1 MVSKLIRLLNK
12 DITTMNQVA
21 LVLAV
26 FSFLSQL
33 FGLLR
38 DHLLASTV
46 GPSANL
52 DVYYAAFRIPDFI
65 YNSFGILFSVTV
77 LIPFITEY
85 LKEEKEKGNSS
96 KLTSFLNSIFTV
108 YTGGMAILAAL
119 LIVLMPLLTKLTAPG
134 FVGAQHDQLVLYSR
148 IMLLSPFLFGLSS
161 LLSSFAQVQKKFISF
176 AIAPLFYNLGILVG
190 IIFFR
195 QWFGMLGVIYGVVLG
210 AIFYFLV
217 QLPTLISLHKLPKFD
232 LHVDWDL
239 IKRVMKLSLPRT
251 LGSSLSNITF
261 IIISAMASLLAV
273 GSISV
278 FQFAYNIENT
288 PLLIIGVSYATAAF
302 PAMTRLFV
310 ENKRKELLDV
320 IYRTTRNIF
329 FLAIPVSLMVIVL
342 RAHIVR
348 VLLGAG
354 RFSWNDTR
362 LVAAAV
368 ALFSISVVAQC
379 LILLMVRAFYAVGDT
394 KTPLRINFIAVIV
407 TILSAV
413 GFLFLYKH
421 FAMFRDFLHSL
432 MRLDGVDGAT
442 VIMLPLGFSIGQI
455 VNAIMLWLAFHKKFK
470 GSREENHTLG
480 RNLYHML
487 GAGIISAASAY
498 GTLLVAGKG
507 VDQSHLL
514 GIILQATLAGVIGI
528 VMYGIVLKA
537 LGNEDISVFMTTVRS
552 KFWKAKPVVVPQ
564 QQDL

>member
-1 MVSKLIRLLNK
+1 MVSKFLRLLNK

-26 FSFLSQL
+26 FSILSQL

-38 DHLLASTV
+38 DHLLASLV

-85 LKEEKEKGNSS
+85 LQEEKEKGQSN
-96 KLTSFLNSIFTV
+96 KLTNFLNSIFTV
-108 YTGGMAILAAL
+108 YTAGMAVLSAL
-119 LIVLMPLLTKLTAPG
+119 LIVLMPLLTRLTAPG
-134 FVGAQHDQLVLYSR
+134 FVGAQQDQLVLYSR

-176 AIAPLFYNLGILVG
+176 AIAPLFYNFGILVG

-195 QWFGMLGVIYGVVLG
+195 QWFGMIGIIYGVVLG
-210 AIFYFLV
+210 ALFYFLI

-232 LHVDWDL
+232 LNIDWAL
-239 IKRVMKLSLPRT
+239 IRRVMKLSLPRT
-251 LGSSLSNITF
+251 LASSLSNITF
-261 IIISAMASLLAV
+261 IVMGAMASLLAV

-302 PAMTRLFV
+302 PAMTRLFT
-310 ENKRKELLDV
+310 ENNIKELLDLL
-320 IYRTTRNIF
+320 YRTTRNIF

-348 VLLGAG
+348 VLLGSG
-354 RFSWNDTR
+354 RFSWDDTR
-362 LVAAAV
+362 LVAACV

-394 KTPLRINFIAVIV
+394 KTPLRINLIGAII

-413 GFLFLYKH
+413 GFLFLYKEVL
-421 FAMFRDFLHSL
+421 MFREFLNSL
-432 MRLDGVDGAT
+432 MRLDGVGGST

-455 VNAIMLWLAFHKKFK
+455 VNAILLWLVFHKKFK
-470 GSREENHTLG
+470 GSRTENHILG

-498 GTLLVAGKG
+498 GTLMIAGRG
-507 VDQSHLL
+507 VDQSQFL
-514 GIILQATLAGVIGI
+514 GIVIQATLAGVVGV
-528 VMYGIVLKA
+528 VMYAIVLKA
-537 LGNEDISVFMTTVRS
+537 LGNEDISLFMATLRS
-552 KFWKAKPVVVPQ
+552 KFWKTKPVVVPA